1 MPKLFGLEDAGD
13 VELTDGMYHLRLLF
27 FSAPSLVMPIAN
39 GQTALTIIENRLIP
53 LRNHG
58 IQTMSIGYLTRKLS
72 CITSATITPL
82 PKLRGLADCT

>member
-1 MPKLFGLEDAGD
+1 MFGLEDAGD
-13 VELTDGMYHLRLLF
+13 VELTDGMCLLGLLI
-27 FSAPSLVMPIAN
+27 FSAPSLMVPIVN
-39 GQTALTIIENRLIP
+39 DQTTLTILENRLIP